1 MNTPGRVIV
10 VGGGVVGAA
19 CAYYLTCRGWAVEVL
34 DRGGFGRA
42 CSHGNCGFVCPS
54 HVLPL
59 AQPGAVWST
68 LRAMLHKNA
77 PFFIKP
83 RLDPALWSWLL
94 SFARRCNVG
103 DMMQSARGIQALLNS
118 SRALYDELLREERF
132 DCEWESRGLLFVFR
146 SRHALE
152 HYAETSRLLR
162 ESFNVPAERFDG
174 DALVALE
181 PALKPGLAG
190 GWLHRS
196 DSHLRPDRL
205 MACWR
210 RTLEARG
217 VKIHEHCVVKG
228 FVRERGRARAVLTS
242 AGEREADA
250 FVIAAGALTPLLN
263 PHLGCKLPIQPGK
276 GYSITMPRPTKCPA
290 YPLVLKEHQVS
301 VTPMRT
307 GYRLGSTMEFSGYD
321 GTLNRRRLNLLTEG
335 ARHYLREPYG
345 DVFEEEW
352 YGWRPMTPDGLPVI
366 DRSPSAA
373 NVFLAAGH
381 NMLGVSMAPATGKLV
396 AELLAGAAAHIDPT
410 PYSVARF
417 RGSRRRG

>member
-1 MNTPGRVIV
+1 MKTSERVIV

-19 CAYYLTCRGWAVEVL
+19 CAYYMTRSGQTVEIL

-59 AQPGAVWST
+59 ARPGAVWST
-68 LRAMLHKNA
+68 LRAMLHKDA

-94 SFARRCNVG
+94 AFARRCNVG

-118 SRALYDELLREERF
+118 SRALYDELLCEEHF
-132 DCEWESRGLLFVFR
+132 DCEWQSRGLLFVFR
-146 SRHALE
+146 SRPALE
-152 HYAETSRLLR
+152 HYAETDRLLR
-162 ESFNVPAERFDG
+162 QSFNVQAERFDG
-174 DALVALE
+174 DALLALE

-196 DSHLRPDRL
+196 DAHLRPDRL

-210 RTLEARG
+210 QALEGRG

-228 FVRERGRARAVLTS
+228 FVRERGRARAVVTS
-242 AGEREADA
+242 VGELAADS
-250 FVIAAGALTPLLN
+250 FVVAAGALTPLLN
-263 PHLGCKLPIQPGK
+263 RHLGCQLPIQPGK
-276 GYSITMPRPTKCPA
+276 GYSITMPRPAKCPA
-290 YPLVLKEHQVS
+290 YPLVLEEHRVS

-321 GTLNRRRLNLLTEG
+321 GTLNRRRLKLLTEG
-335 ARHYLREPYG
+335 ARYYLREPYS
-345 DVFEEEW
+345 DVVEEEW

-366 DRSPSAA
+366 DRSPTAA
-373 NVFLAAGH
+373 NVFIAAGH

-396 AELLAGAAAHIDPT
+396 AELLAGTAAHLDLA
-410 PYSVARF
+410 PYSVTRF
-417 RGSRRRG
+417 HGSR